1 MIAYMIANHRMEKE
15 RIAYGKKILVIL
27 DKKYK
32 YEESFI
38 KLGPIKIIK
47 AHQGKSINFDF
58 KEGNK
63 KEIIRNFKT
72 KEVQQFRLN
81 DTSEDTKEL
90 FFFNCIKILIYL
102 YSHKSLDFNPTA
114 YKEEFIETLKQIHIG
129 IGVDNIEYL
138 ESSELIEKTFI
149 KAKINLSIK
158 HSHPFIQELI
168 RLNFKVFI
176 QKNIIRNFLKQ
187 SGY

>member
-1 MIAYMIANHRMEKE
+1 MISYMIANKKDKNH
-15 RIAYGKKILVIL
+15 IANGKKTLVIL

-38 KLGPIKIIK
+38 KLGPIKLIK
-47 AHQGKSINFDF
+47 AHEGKSINFDF
-58 KEGNK
+58 EKGNK

-72 KEVQQFRLN
+72 KKIQQFKLD
-81 DTSEDTKEL
+81 DTTDDTKEL

-102 YSHKSLDFNPTA
+102 YYHKSLDFNSTV
-114 YKEEFIETLKQIHIG
+114 YKEEFIQRLKQIHIG
-129 IGVDNIEYL
+129 IGIDNIEYL
-138 ESSELIEKTFI
+138 ESAELIKKDFS

-158 HSHPFIQELI
+158 HSHPFVQELI
-168 RLNFKVFI
+168 KLNL
-176 QKNIIRNFLKQ
+176 NIFLEKGIIKNFLTE